1 MTGTDSVMWVS
12 DCRLRVVPGGWDY
25 ARAHATAIDAH
36 WLARLQT
43 HPGYFNGVVHV
54 IADGAFASGEAGVFS
69 ADLIASDFKSFL
81 YWKERGHPPAGVRDA
96 FGSAILRS
104 AEGHVLLGRQS
115 AGHINAGLAYL
126 PGGFIDDRDVD
137 GDGVVDIGASIVREL
152 AEETLLGP
160 DDVTIVPGFR
170 IVQCGVQIAMAR
182 EFRSPQR
189 ADDLRARI
197 VKTLEAQQQAEL
209 ADIVIVR
216 SMDDVAR
223 ENVPAYAALAL
234 SHVFA
239 G

>member
-1 MTGTDSVMWVS
+1 MGSDGVDWVS
-12 DCRLRVVPGGWDY
+12 DCRLRVMPGGWDY
-25 ARAHATAIDAH
+25 ARAHAAAIDAH
-36 WLARLQT
+36 WQARLQT
-43 HPGYFNGVVHV
+43 NPGYFNGVVHV
-54 IADGAFASGEAGVFS
+54 IADGAAASREVGVFS

-81 YWKERGHPPAGVRDA
+81 YWKECGYPPAGVRDA

-115 AGHINAGLAYL
+115 AGNINAGLAYL

-160 DDVTIVPGFR
+160 SNVTIVPGFR
-170 IVQCGVQIAMAR
+170 IVRCGVQVAMAR
-182 EFRSPQR
+182 EFRSALS
-189 ADDLRARI
+189 ADALRARI
-197 VKTLEAQQQAEL
+197 VDALCGQEQAEL